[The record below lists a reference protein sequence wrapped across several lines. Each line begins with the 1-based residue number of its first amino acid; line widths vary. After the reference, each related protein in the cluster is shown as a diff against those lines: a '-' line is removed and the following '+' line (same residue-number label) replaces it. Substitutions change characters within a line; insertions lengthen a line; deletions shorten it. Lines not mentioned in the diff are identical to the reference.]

1 MSVRG
6 EDYVWDS
13 DDEEECVEPSTRE
26 LIHGTKHRL
35 KRYIIPPYVLWQYE
49 RVIKA
54 SRVITEGTIKN
65 GQVMDDQGYSVD
77 MAIQLKKPVIVR
89 NELGMWMTY
98 HNGSFISCD
107 KPKHQSGD
115 LYIPPSDLGVGSDHP
130 LWIKQCNKFVKS
142 CFKMADR
149 MHGIQ

>member
-13 DDEEECVEPSTRE
+13 DDEEECVEASTRE
-26 LIHGTKHRL
+26 FIHGTKQRL
-35 KRYIIPPYVLWQYE
+35 KRYIIPSYVLWQYE
-49 RVIKA
+49 RVVKA
-54 SRVITEGTIKN
+54 KRVITEGTIKN

-77 MAIQLKKPVIVR
+77 MAIQLKKPVNVR

-98 HNGSFISCD
+98 HDGFFITCD
-107 KPKHQSGD
+107 PPKHQAGD
-115 LYIPPSDLGVGSDHP
+115 LYVPPSHLGVGSDHP
-130 LWIKQCNKFVKS
+130 LCIKQCNKFVKS